1 MQMANARFV
10 STRRGFLGQ
19 VTLVAGGTMAAAALP
34 GSLLAATPA
43 GLPLSSCGYS
53 DPCGDWTVD
62 DMCNAYPPYAFS
74 RAIAVPKNV
83 PLQLAVHPADA
94 AWIQG

>member
-1 MQMANARFV
+1 MANARFV

-62 DMCNAYPPYAFS
+62 DMCNAYPPYAFY
-74 RAIAVPKNV
+74 RAAGPANNV
-83 PLQLAVHPADA
+83 PLHVQVHPADA
-94 AWIQG
+94 AWVQG